1 MESNPSGSWSREA
14 SMVPP
19 ERPVNQDTKPILKT
33 TVRDNRKSFRHLLQ
47 WVHHLVQNTRA
58 TVQSGEESYWSPPDQ
73 YKRRNISGTSRPST
87 KVMEPTDQSREDAKK
102 PGYTIEKH
110 IFKCDCGALFSGRN
124 RFLYHRW
131 FDHYFNF
138 FHTRSHDTMYCPECM
153 KMVHTDIFSAHLLA
167 FHCHDLKQKSSVLLP
182 VKCEYCPEGFE
193 DFDEFLIHTKSHFSF
208 DHLKATKTG
217 DTNQVAGASETHQQ
231 LPRRDSCDKVTFDAN
246 QVRDRRRIEEQQ
258 PGKSVE
264 LIDTNRPQLQLRFS
278 STAQKASQP
287 EELTPPPRHSDKGY
301 TPSCSILENLKLLK
315 GEGKCHVNQQQDQME
330 AAACNTTIEESSAAE
345 LLYPI
350 TEGHP
355 VKKEVVMANTLG
367 GHFGESQSPCLQ
379 LSSILGRVVE
389 LCHDYHGSRLIQRKL
404 NRASF
409 QEIEFVLQEVLSA
422 CRSIATNVF
431 GNYVIQH
438 LFELGTRDQIS
449 RTIEEL
455 LPHIQSLALH
465 KHGSHVI
472 QKALEYASPE
482 DQFTILR
489 ELEGNI
495 LVCSKNQ
502 YGSHV
507 IRKCI
512 MVLEPSKLQSIL
524 NAILGQAYNL
534 STHLYGH
541 HVIQYILEF
550 SNDKQLTQMLEEIKP
565 HTEQLIKD
573 QFGNYVA
580 QRILDHGR
588 PMDKSRI
595 ISEVCGGMLQLSQH
609 KHACGVVE
617 KCVRIATKDER
628 NCLVKKI
635 CMTDPRTS
643 QPPFDK
649 MIKDQRAL
657 AVVLAM
663 VDTAEIMSNHQ
674 RKILSRKLQS
684 HAPTLRKLKNGDLII
699 AKAKKLWKA

>member
-1 MESNPSGSWSREA
+1 MESDPSGSWSREA
-14 SMVPP
+14 SMIPP
-19 ERPVNQDTKPILKT
+19 GRPVNQDTKPVLKT
-33 TVRDNRKSFRHLLQ
+33 TARDNRKSFRQLLQ
-47 WVHHLVQNTRA
+47 WVHHLVQNTGA

-73 YKRRNISGTSRPST
+73 YKRRNISGTSKPST
-87 KVMEPTDQSREDAKK
+87 KVMEPTDKSREDAKK
-102 PGYTIEKH
+102 PGYTIEEH
-110 IFKCDCGALFSGRN
+110 IFKCDCGAMFSGRN

-131 FDHYFNF
+131 FDHYFDF
-138 FHTRSHDTMYCPECM
+138 FHTRSYDTMYCPECM
-153 KMVHTDIFSAHLLA
+153 QMVHTDIFSAHLLA

-208 DHLKATKTG
+208 DHLKATKTE
-217 DTNQVAGASETHQQ
+217 DTNQVAGASETYQQ
-231 LPRRDSCDKVTFDAN
+231 LPRRDPCDKVMFDAD
-246 QVRDRRRIEEQQ
+246 QEKDRRRIGEQQ

-264 LIDTNRPQLQLRFS
+264 LTDTNRPQLQLRFI

-287 EELTPPPRHSDKGY
+287 EKLTSPPRHSNKGY
-301 TPSCSILENLKLLK
+301 TPPCSIPENLKLPK
-315 GEGKCHVNQQQDQME
+315 REGELYADQQQDQME
-330 AAACNTTIEESSAAE
+330 AAAYNTTIEGSSAAE
-345 LLYPI
+345 LLHPI
-350 TEGHP
+350 TEGRP
-355 VKKEVVMANTLG
+355 VKKEAAMANALG
-367 GHFGESQSPCLQ
+367 EHFGESQSPYLQ
-379 LSSILGRVVE
+379 PSSILGRVVE
-389 LCHDYHGSRLIQRKL
+389 LCHDYHGSRLVQREL
-404 NRASF
+404 NQASF
-409 QEIEFVLQEVLSA
+409 QEIDLVLREVLSA
-422 CRSIATNVF
+422 CWRIATNVF

-438 LFELGTRDQIS
+438 LFELGTEDQIS
-449 RTIEEL
+449 RTVEEL
-455 LPHIQSLALH
+455 LPHTQFLALH

-495 LVCSKNQ
+495 LACSKNQ

-524 NAILGQAYNL
+524 NGILGQAYNL
-534 STHLYGH
+534 STHLHGH
-541 HVIQYILEF
+541 RVIQYILEF
-550 SNDKQLTQMLEEIKP
+550 SNDKQLTQVLEEIKP
-565 HTEQLIKD
+565 YTEQLIKD

-595 ISEVCGGMLQLSQH
+595 ISGICGGILQLSQH

-617 KCVRIATKDER
+617 KCVQIATKDER
-628 NCLVKKI
+628 NCLVKRI
-635 CMTDPRTS
+635 CTTDPRTLQS
-643 QPPFDK
+643 PLDK

-663 VDTAEIMSNHQ
+663 VDTAEFMSDYH
-674 RKILSRKLQS
+674 RKTLSRKLQS
-684 HAPTLRKLKNGDLII
+684 HAPTLRKLKNGDLIM
-699 AKAKKLWKA
+699 AKARKLWKA